1 MTKLDVNRL
10 VLVTALI
17 LLVVIAAGSGY
28 RLEIGPY
35 GLTFERGNNANTDP
49 PSLAD
54 TRTPQPQPKSLG
66 MVSGSAKAK

>member
-17 LLVVIAAGSGY
+17 LLVLIAAGSGY

-35 GLTFERGNNANTDP
+35 GFTFERGNNANTDP
-49 PSLAD
+49 SSLAD
-54 TRTPQPQPKSLG
+54 TPALPSQPQSPGTL
-66 MVSGSAKAK
+66 